1 MAKVDLFRLPQ
12 KDFVLRYAIL
22 SDIHGNLEAFQA
34 VLKDTAAQGVQKII
48 FLGDI
53 VGYGGNPRECIDL
66 LQEKTEAIVAG
77 NHDWGVAGKTNTTHF
92 NSIART
98 AISWTVSQ
106 LSSEHKEFLA
116 HLPLQREEGSFTYTH
131 ATPINP
137 KKWNYIFSRK
147 EALRNIQALKHELC
161 FVGHSHI
168 PIIFALTRFGKLLFT
183 TKFSEFTLEEETRFL
198 INVGSVGQPRD
209 ANPQAAYGILDT
221 EKREFSLRR
230 VKYDI
235 AIAQRKIISAGLPP
249 VLADRIGMGR

>member
-1 MAKVDLFRLPQ
+1 MARIDLFRLPL
-12 KDFVLRYAIL
+12 KDSVLRYAIL

-34 VLKDTAAQGVQKII
+34 VLEDTAAQGVQQII

-66 LQEKTEAIVAG
+66 LQKKTRAIVAG
-77 NHDWGVAGKTNTTHF
+77 NHDWGVAGKTNITYF

-98 AISWTVSQ
+98 AVSWTASQ

-116 HLPLQREEGSFTYTH
+116 QLPLKREDGSFTYTH

-137 KKWNYIFSRK
+137 KKWDYILSRK
-147 EALRNIQALKHELC
+147 EALRNLEALKHELC

-168 PIIFALTRFGKLLFT
+168 PIIFALTRFGKLLCT
-183 TKFSEFTLEEETRFL
+183 TKFSGITLEKETRFL

-209 ANPQAAYGILDT
+209 ANPKAAYGILDA
-221 EKREFSLRR
+221 EKREFSLHR

-235 AIAQRKIISAGLPP
+235 ANAQRKIMSAGLPP